1 MPRDD
6 HIPPDASATG
16 CEAAFGRPQR
26 FLEQHLVATI
36 IHHKAMPL
44 DAHGDAAHLAMAAL
58 YGRHLA
64 NARKARH
71 IEAVSKLLGLVATL
85 IITTGI
91 PIAGYPEE
99 DQGMKVIEGIFDG
112 TSVRPLEAIDAVP
125 NTRVIIAVLDE
136 QDDHGMI
143 TRTRLEDVAG
153 CLRYNGPAKSLSEME
168 AAIARGAW
176 ERRS

>member
-1 MPRDD
+1 
-6 HIPPDASATG
+6 
-16 CEAAFGRPQR
+16 
-26 FLEQHLVATI
+26 
-36 IHHKAMPL
+36 
-44 DAHGDAAHLAMAAL
+44 
-58 YGRHLA
+58 
-64 NARKARH
+64 
-71 IEAVSKLLGLVATL
+71 
-85 IITTGI
+85 
-91 PIAGYPEE
+91 
-99 DQGMKVIEGIFDG
+99 MKVIEGIFDG